1 MTFEE
6 IRNEL
11 RELDRHINE
20 LEIGILNDRLAKDK
34 ILKLK
39 ALKTAVYQRTM
50 MLSTYDAL
58 LQLDLHPINT
68 KQ

>member
-6 IRNEL
+6 IRHEL
-11 RELDRHINE
+11 RELDRHIKDLE
-20 LEIGILNDRLAKDK
+20 LGILNDRLAKDK
-34 ILKLK
+34 ILKLN

-58 LQLDLHPINT
+58 LKLDLHRINSP
-68 KQ
+68 K

>member
-6 IRNEL
+6 IRYEL
-11 RELDRHINE
+11 RKLDQHINE
-20 LEIGILNDRLAKDK
+20 LEIGILNDRLARDK

-58 LQLDLHPINT
+58 LQLDLHRINT

>member
-6 IRNEL
+6 IRHEL

-58 LQLDLHPINT
+58 LQLDLRRINA
-68 KQ
+68 QQ